1 MFSRY
6 FPGVQTSCP
15 SFGAVTPVESSYV
28 EIDCLFLVEMTMDRG
43 VPLPFQTNQ
52 LEKNSKNG
60 AGKSN
65 YLHFPHFSS
74 GHTFGCIR
82 WTSLQFFFFQ
92 SLHHFSEVLPL
103 GWSMWQSL
111 VDMDPFLGV
120 WLWIWRFP
128 KMAVP
133 QVRWMIYVMEN
144 PNLKWMIKNRALA
157 LFFF

>member
-1 MFSRY
+1 MSSSPMMFSRY

-52 LEKNSKNG
+52 LEKNSKTG
-60 AGKSN
+60 VGKSN

-82 WTSLQFFFFQ
+82 WTSLQFFFF
-92 SLHHFSEVLPL
+92 SHFITSAKCSPWVGQCDKAWLI
-103 GWSMWQSL
+103 WT
-111 VDMDPFLGV
+111 PFWG
-120 WLWIWRFP
+120 
-128 KMAVP
+128 MALNMKVS
-133 QVRWMIYVMEN
+133 
-144 PNLKWMIKNRALA
+144 
-157 LFFF
+157 

>member
-52 LEKNSKNG
+52 LEKTPKMVWENPITFI
-60 AGKSN
+60 
-65 YLHFPHFSS
+65 FPIFQVAIHLGVS
-74 GHTFGCIR
+74 GGQVC
-82 WTSLQFFFFQ
+82 SFFFQ

-103 GWSMWQSL
+103 GWSM
-111 VDMDPFLGV
+111 
-120 WLWIWRFP
+120 
-128 KMAVP
+128 
-133 QVRWMIYVMEN
+133 
-144 PNLKWMIKNRALA
+144 
-157 LFFF
+157 